1 MLSIAYDWS
10 YFDVCLDNMLFTKNI
25 VLESLTGW
33 LGWQFNSNFVLDK
46 CREWDLSFLWIE
58 KPVSNLFEVKGAYCL
73 RSDSITK
80 RREDYFSVD
89 LNNRKFFSDDF
100 FSPKLNLR
108 GKMNPKF
115 SSVFVFKYY
124 LSHMTDR
131 LLTYGCK
138 TRFLQKLLSM
148 RASLVC

>member
-1 MLSIAYDWS
+1 MLSFANDWS
-10 YFDVCLDNMLFTKNI
+10 FIDVWLQNTLFTKI
-25 VLESLTGW
+25 VVYENLTGL
-33 LGWQFNSNFVLDK
+33 LGWQFNSNFVLDN
-46 CREWDLSFLWIE
+46 CREWDLSFLRIE
-58 KPVSNLFEVKGAYCL
+58 KTVSNLFEVKGAYCL
-73 RSDSITK
+73 RSDSFTK
-80 RREDYFSVD
+80 RREDYFSMN
-89 LNNRKFFSDDF
+89 LNNQKFFSDDF

-115 SSVFVFKYY
+115 SSVFVFKCY

-148 RASLVC
+148 ITSLVC